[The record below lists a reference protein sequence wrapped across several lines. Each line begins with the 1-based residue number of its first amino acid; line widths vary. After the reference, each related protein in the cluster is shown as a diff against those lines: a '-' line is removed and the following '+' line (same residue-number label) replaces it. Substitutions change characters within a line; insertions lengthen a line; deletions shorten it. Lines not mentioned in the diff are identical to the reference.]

1 MIFPKI
7 IEGYGNL
14 SAQEFENRYANRMAD
29 LRDLSA
35 RLRTVKT
42 ERDDVQRKYDDMNSR
57 HENDVSSLNYSLNL
71 YKQRLS
77 DLNGQIQR
85 LEREIA
91 NLQYDIKSTYATINR
106 NKNNVLIPKEREFV
120 NSKQVTDD
128 KLSEILP
135 LKKRENDEANNYFN
149 LLMSQN
155 EEISTT
161 ISKQKNNLT
170 TADRKYAINDSKH
183 PYYIALNKG
192 LFLLYIV
199 IAIYVIYRVLTGMIT
214 QNIYGKLI
222 IIILIVLYPIYIFG
236 LEQSIYN
243 QYLFIKAMIRAEPYI
258 PLK

>member
-1 MIFPKI
+1 MIFPKT

-14 SAQEFENRYANRMAD
+14 SSQEFSNRYHNRMAD
-29 LRDLSA
+29 YRDLSA
-35 RLRTVKT
+35 RLKTVKG
-42 ERDDVQRKYDDMNSR
+42 ERDDAQRKYNYMNNR
-57 HENDVSSLNYSLNL
+57 HSNDVSSLKSSNNIF
-71 YKQRLS
+71 KRRLS
-77 DLNGQIQR
+77 YLNGQIQR

-91 NLQYDIKSTYATINR
+91 NLQYDIKSTNATINR
-106 NKNNVLIPKEREFV
+106 NRNNVLIPDERDFI

-135 LKKRENDEANNYFN
+135 LKKRENSEANNYFN
-149 LLMSQN
+149 LLTSQN

-199 IAIYVIYRVLTGMIT
+199 IALYVIYRVLMGMIT

-222 IIILIVLYPIYIFG
+222 IVILIVLYPIYIFG
-236 LEQSIYN
+236 LEKSIYN
-243 QYLFIKAMIRAEPYI
+243 QYLFIKAMIRAEPYV